1 MSDET
6 SALLTPLKQAIHN
19 LAVLITRA
27 IDWFEVGVLS
37 ASIAALAILLV
48 ANVIARTFFQSIYYA
63 NEIARFLIILI
74 TFVGTSYAARKA
86 RHIRMGAFL
95 DLMPAKLEKV
105 FIFVICTVNSIVLLT
120 MAYFSF
126 IYMNQMRGLGQ
137 TTSALQAPYW
147 IFMIIVP
154 IGFGSA
160 GIQYIRTIVKNIR
173 EEEVWISPEQQSEY
187 DEEVIHGY

>member
-105 FIFVICTVNSIVLLT
+105 FRFVICTVNSIVLLT

-173 EEEVWISPEQQSEY
+173 EEEVWLSPEQQSEY
-187 DEEVIHGY
+187 DEEVIL